1 MLAGLRSGTIDYI
14 GWQGAAQLNTVDQAE
29 SLRRTNPE
37 LVLVPWSERS
47 NNATLM
53 NVTKPPYDDI
63 RVRHGMQM
71 ALDLE
76 SMNNTYFKGYA
87 DIIPRGKIGRE
98 MAGYHVPG
106 SGRQGCSAE
115 SKAIIN
121 DPQYEA
127 WYEEMLAATTV
138 EEQQRPIRD
147 MDMLSIE
154 RHWMVWGPL
163 PPAFNV
169 HQPWIIGY
177 SGEGGMGSMQN
188 LTVFSRLWVDNELK
202 EEMGH

>member
-1 MLAGLRSGTIDYI
+1 
-14 GWQGAAQLNTVDQAE
+14 
-29 SLRRTNPE
+29 
-37 LVLVPWSERS
+37 
-47 NNATLM
+47 M

-154 RHWMVWGPL
+154 RHWMVMGAFASGVQR
-163 PPAFNV
+163 PPA
-169 HQPWIIGY
+169 
-177 SGEGGMGSMQN
+177 
-188 LTVFSRLWVDNELK
+188 VDNRLQRRGRHGIYAK
-202 EEMGH
+202 PDGLLAPLG